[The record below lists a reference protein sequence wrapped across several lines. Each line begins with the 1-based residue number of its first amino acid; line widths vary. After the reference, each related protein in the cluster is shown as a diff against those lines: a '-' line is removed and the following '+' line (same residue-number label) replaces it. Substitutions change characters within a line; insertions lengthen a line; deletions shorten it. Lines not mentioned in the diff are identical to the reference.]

1 MDGEAPEDPPVLGH
15 VAHAETGDLVGPL
28 PDQLLP
34 VETDA
39 SLAGPHEAHDALER
53 GGLSNAVAPEQ
64 ADQLPL
70 VQGHGDALQDVAFSV
85 IAVDVFYFQH
95 GYPSPR

>member
-15 VAHAETGDLVGPL
+15 VAHAQAGDLVGL
-28 PDQLLP
+28 FADQLLP
-34 VETDA
+34 VEADA
-39 SLAGPHEAHDALER
+39 PLAGPHEAHDALER
-53 GGLSNAVAPEQ
+53 GGLSDAVAPEQ
-64 ADQLPL
+64 ADKLAL
-70 VQGHGDALQDVAFSV
+70 VQGHGDALQDVTLSV